1 MKTDK
6 IVIVGGGSAGWM
18 TAATL
23 IRAFPNKDIS
33 VIESPNV
40 PTIGVG
46 ESTLGQINRWTR
58 YIGLDEKDFMPFC
71 DATYK
76 LSIQFTDFYEKDSG
90 SFHYP
95 FGSPDSPNDD
105 NAIRDWHIMREFF
118 PEVEDKDMVEDLF
131 PGAQLWQ
138 NNKFYLN
145 KDGRLGNFNSDG
157 FVAYHFDALKFG
169 QWLKERYCI
178 PRGVK
183 YISAHINRIDTDEN
197 GITELVMDDMRIT
210 ADLFIDCTGFRSLLM
225 AGALEEPFVSYN
237 DILYNN
243 SAWACQIPYKDK
255 YTELQMYTNCTAI
268 ETGWCWNIPLWSRI
282 GTGYNYSDRYISDE
296 DALEQFKN
304 YLCSDKMLIPRTRE
318 EVETFTFR
326 NLKTRIG
333 IHERTFVKNVVSL
346 GLSAGFIEPLESN
359 GLFSVHEFLFALVDI
374 LQRDK
379 ITQLD
384 RTWYNTETRDMFDG
398 FAKFVALHYSMS
410 HRDDTPYWKDLSE
423 MEWTEVRGDTTNN
436 HPWVHRTATFDQ
448 SRIKFFDVFNQDINE
463 GDGVTY
469 ISTGMGYR
477 YFGGPRLDQLMYLR
491 GEENVTTKAIELH
504 EQYRE
509 RVDRWKLVANES
521 PHIVDFL
528 YKNFYSE

>member
-1 MKTDK
+1 
-6 IVIVGGGSAGWM
+6 
-18 TAATL
+18 
-23 IRAFPNKDIS
+23 
-33 VIESPNV
+33 
-40 PTIGVG
+40 
-46 ESTLGQINRWTR
+46 
-58 YIGLDEKDFMPFC
+58 
-71 DATYK
+71 
-76 LSIQFTDFYEKDSG
+76 
-90 SFHYP
+90 
-95 FGSPDSPNDD
+95 
-105 NAIRDWHIMREFF
+105 
-118 PEVEDKDMVEDLF
+118 
-131 PGAQLWQ
+131 
-138 NNKFYLN
+138 
-145 KDGRLGNFNSDG
+145 
-157 FVAYHFDALKFG
+157 
-169 QWLKERYCI
+169 
-178 PRGVK
+178 
-183 YISAHINRIDTDEN
+183 
-197 GITELVMDDMRIT
+197 
-210 ADLFIDCTGFRSLLM
+210 
-225 AGALEEPFVSYN
+225 
-237 DILYNN
+237 
-243 SAWACQIPYKDK
+243 
-255 YTELQMYTNCTAI
+255 
-268 ETGWCWNIPLWSRI
+268 
-282 GTGYNYSDRYISDE
+282 
-296 DALEQFKN
+296 LEQFKN